1 MGPATVGCIKPGCLR
16 ISDTGGMLDNIEV
29 SRVYSPG
36 SVAYDSKSGGVSN
49 ELNDIIRRNSGSV
62 CEGVAIGGERYPNS
76 RFLGHFLRYQ
86 DHSSA
91 KMLLL
96 LGKVYG
102 INEYDL
108 IEAVQSG
115 RITEPI
121 IA

>member
-36 SVAYDSKSGGVSN
+36 SVAYDSKLGGVSN
-49 ELNDIIRRNSGSV
+49 MLNDIIRRNSGSV
-62 CEGVAIGGERYPNS
+62 CEGVAIGGERYSGS
-76 RFLGHFLRYQ
+76 RLPWPLSPVPGSQ
-86 DHSSA
+86 QP

-96 LGKVYG
+96 LSKVYG
-102 INEYDL
+102 INEYDP

-115 RITEPI
+115 RIMVPI

>member
-1 MGPATVGCIKPGCLR
+1 
-16 ISDTGGMLDNIEV
+16 MLDNIEV

-62 CEGVAIGGERYPNS
+62 CEGMAIGGERYPGS
-76 RFLGHFLRYQ
+76 RSLGHFLRHQ